1 MTTVA
6 KGERKRRRIRVRHI
20 LGAWA
25 IFVALFLLWQ
35 LFAYRGLMALA
46 AEWEFNTFG
55 RYYPALT
62 YVLIVVLLA
71 SPILWLLR
79 PRRRRVVVEGE
90 EMVVERPIVG
100 LPGLAFI
107 RVILGVA
114 IGCAVASLIALIG
127 MIMQPDDQGVAAR
140 ITIGSAAAG
149 TPAEGPTV
157 LVGDVVGE
165 RVAGLSEDLILAR
178 RSFRYAPMLSPGG
191 RAEPVRFFVEVG
203 DANTLAT
210 ARQDGSLTGILKR
223 DALPGEL
230 VRLFRYAGF
239 DVAVPHYVLFAS
251 RDSIQ
256 WPFRVVAGELALAAL
271 ICALVTLG
279 LHVRRE
285 RIRQGDDE
293 HPGKS
298 LPVS

>member
-1 MTTVA
+1 MATATQ
-6 KGERKRRRIRVRHI
+6 GERKRRRIRVRHV
-20 LGAWA
+20 LAAWA

-55 RYYPALT
+55 RYYPTLT
-62 YVLIVVLLA
+62 YVLIVILFA
-71 SPILWLLR
+71 SPVLWLLR
-79 PRRRRVVVEGE
+79 ARRRPATTDDGE
-90 EMVVERPIVG
+90 IIPVQPAIG

-107 RVILGVA
+107 RVILGIA
-114 IGCAVASLIALIG
+114 IGCAVASIIALVG

-157 LVGDVVGE
+157 LVGDVVGD

-191 RAEPVRFFVEVG
+191 RTEALRFFVEIG

-223 DALPGEL
+223 DGLPGEL

-239 DVAVPHYVLFAS
+239 DVASPYYVLFAS

-256 WPFRVVAGELALAAL
+256 WPFRVVAAELALAAL

-285 RIRQGDDE
+285 RLRQGDDE
-293 HPGKS
+293 HPGNS
-298 LPVS
+298 LPAS